1 MPNHIANLI
10 TLRGDEKRIAGVR
23 EQLRY
28 QEDGLGSLDFNKLGS
43 YAKESGNRRRQQYN
57 KCNSVICNSRWIP
70 I

>member
-28 QEDGLGSLDFNKLGS
+28 WVGQS
-43 YAKESGNRRRQQYN
+43 
-57 KCNSVICNSRWIP
+57 
-70 I
+70 